1 MEKWLISNFLVML
14 NNYVISV
21 ESVEEKQVVN
31 KNVNKVERLKDKL
44 DRLNE
49 LYLDGRITKE
59 KYDNDYNATQIKIQE
74 LDSVDISI
82 KKRNLEKY
90 KKILK
95 SNNALDLYN
104 KLTRENKRLFW
115 YEYIDYI
122 VQDEEDPLNN
132 WHVFFK

>member
-1 MEKWLISNFLVML
+1 
-14 NNYVISV
+14 
-21 ESVEEKQVVN
+21 
-31 KNVNKVERLKDKL
+31 VERLKDKL

-59 KYDNDYNATQIKIQE
+59 KYDNDYNTTQLKIQE
-74 LDSVDISI
+74 LDSVDVSI

-95 SNNALDLYN
+95 SNTILDLYN

-122 VQDEEDPLNN
+122 VQDAEDPVNN

>member
-1 MEKWLISNFLVML
+1 ML
-14 NNYVISV
+14 NDYVISV
-21 ESVEEKQVVN
+21 ESVEEKQVLN

-59 KYDNDYNATQIKIQE
+59 KYDNDYNTTQLKIQE
-74 LDSVDISI
+74 LDSVDVSI

-90 KKILK
+90 KKLLK
-95 SNNALDLYN
+95 SNTILDLYN

-122 VQDEEDPLNN
+122 VQDADDPVNN

>member
-1 MEKWLISNFLVML
+1 ML
-14 NNYVISV
+14 NDYVISV
-21 ESVEEKQVVN
+21 ESVEEKQVIN

-59 KYDNDYNATQIKIQE
+59 KYDNDYNTTQLKIQE
-74 LDSVDISI
+74 LDSVDVSI

-90 KKILK
+90 KKLLK
-95 SNNALDLYN
+95 SNTILDLYN

-122 VQDEEDPLNN
+122 VQDADDPVNN